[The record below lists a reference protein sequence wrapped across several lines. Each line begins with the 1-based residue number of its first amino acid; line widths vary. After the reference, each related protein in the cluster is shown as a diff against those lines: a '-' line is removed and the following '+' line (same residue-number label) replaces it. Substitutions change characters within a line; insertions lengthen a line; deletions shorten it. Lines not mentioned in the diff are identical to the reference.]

1 MFKDSLLIAQAA
13 DAGASAVQTATDAG
27 AAPAQ
32 APAGSMFG
40 PFGIIIIL
48 GVMIFLM
55 FRSQKKEA
63 RKRQEMLNSIKTG
76 DKVVTAGGIYGEVTV
91 VKNDSFVVKI
101 AENVKIE
108 VCKTG
113 VSTVVDKTAPAE
125 SKDSADNKDSYNN
138 KDSKK

>member
-1 MFKDSLLIAQAA
+1 MFKDSLFIAQAA
-13 DAGASAVQTATDAG
+13 DATASAAQATGEAG
-27 AAPAQ
+27 AAQGQP
-32 APAGSMFG
+32 PAGSMFG

-48 GVMIFLM
+48 GIMIFLM

-63 RKRQEMLNSIKTG
+63 RKRQEMLNAIKSG
-76 DKVVTAGGIYGEVTV
+76 DKVVTAGGIYGEVTA

-113 VSTVVDKTAPAE
+113 VSTVVNPPATDA
-125 SKDSADNKDSYNN
+125 KDADNN

>member
-1 MFKDSLLIAQAA
+1 MFKDSLIIAQAA
-13 DAGASAVQTATDAG
+13 DASASAAQASTEAG
-27 AAPAQ
+27 AATQGQ
-32 APAGSMFG
+32 APGGSMFG

-48 GVMIFLM
+48 GIMIFLM

-63 RKRQEMLNSIKTG
+63 RKRQEMLNAIKCG
-76 DKVVTAGGIYGEVTV
+76 DKVVTAGGIYGEVTA

-113 VSTVVDKTAPAE
+113 VSTIVNPTPAE
-125 SKDSADNKDSYNN
+125 TKDSDNN